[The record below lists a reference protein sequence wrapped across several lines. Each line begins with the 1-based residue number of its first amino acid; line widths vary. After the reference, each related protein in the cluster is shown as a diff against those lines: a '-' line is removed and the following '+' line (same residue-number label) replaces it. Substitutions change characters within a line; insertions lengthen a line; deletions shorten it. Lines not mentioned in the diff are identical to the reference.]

1 MDIRTASGTV
11 NSSQILASTSG
22 QKLNIPVSP
31 AMSPYAQFKH
41 VRGVPDFSQKRAVPV
56 QKLQVLNNIIDS
68 LHKLKSQR
76 KMIPVKQEDG
86 LSDKAIDAMIN
97 QFSSQLHQALTK
109 TPPVFAGNSSSTGM
123 AFSLTV

>member
-11 NSSQILASTSG
+11 NSSQILASSSG

-86 LSDKAIDAMIN
+86 LSDKAIDAMIH
-97 QFSSQLHQALTK
+97 QFSSQLHQALSK
-109 TPPVFAGNSSSTGM
+109 TPPVFSGGSSGTGM
-123 AFSLTV
+123 AFSLSV